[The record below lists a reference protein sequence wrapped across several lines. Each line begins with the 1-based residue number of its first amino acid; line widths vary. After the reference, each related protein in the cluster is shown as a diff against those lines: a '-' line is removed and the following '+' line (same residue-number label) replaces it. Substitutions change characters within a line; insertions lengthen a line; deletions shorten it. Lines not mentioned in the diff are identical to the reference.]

1 MSSLI
6 IYQTLQRGLHQRG
19 LAWAVVVVTRSFLSW
34 VGAFK
39 QRSIRRGQRRP
50 LRATVSW
57 WDLICTGVPVWAA
70 MPCSDPACRLRQP
83 NPASGLNSIDQV
95 RTQSS
100 LRDYRRG
107 RVRARTRVCVSC
119 AWQSHRNGAVG
130 SKTWVAIS
138 WSGREGLTFPLRSE
152 FLLRSRKASVCS
164 KCNCLVWGLRD
175 TCKCKKIS

>member
-107 RVRARTRVCVSC
+107 RVRARTRVYVCPVHD
-119 AWQSHRNGAVG
+119 SHIGMELLALKHEWLLHGPVEKG
-130 SKTWVAIS
+130 
-138 WSGREGLTFPLRSE
+138 WSFRSDQNSSFAAE
-152 FLLRSRKASVCS
+152 KRQYAA
-164 KCNCLVWGLRD
+164 NA
-175 TCKCKKIS
+175 TA